1 MRRSVAAALS
11 GEMQWIEDAEQASLA
26 APSHHVDD
34 DHNGVGDD
42 HNGEV
47 VHNGEDDDA
56 MVIMLKM
63 KLCSLL
69 EEKRAISGGLNTED
83 NKKTGGTR
91 YLVL

>member
-26 APSHHVDD
+26 APSRHVDD

-42 HNGEV
+42 
-47 VHNGEDDDA
+47 HNGEDDDA

-69 EEKRAISGGLNTED
+69 EEKRAISGGLNTVD
-83 NKKTGGTR
+83 NKKTGATR
-91 YLVL
+91 YFVL

>member
-1 MRRSVAAALS
+1 MLMMITMVLV
-11 GEMQWIEDAEQASLA
+11 MITN
-26 APSHHVDD
+26 

-42 HNGEV
+42 
-47 VHNGEDDDA
+47 HNGEDDDA

-69 EEKRAISGGLNTED
+69 EEKRAISGGLNTVD

-91 YLVL
+91 LWGWYFVL